1 MCHLAR
7 AWEGRMKADN
17 LAKLRSDRVWLTAES
32 CRIEDFAAICEQT
45 VNPADYPLASAV
57 EKNVLIYDGA
67 SVRAAA
73 ADAVQRKA
81 LLAEWVEAMT
91 DGPGVIALRG
101 AFDDVG
107 PVDAATAAFQA
118 MISEEKAGGVG
129 GGDHFAKP
137 GANDRVWNALEK
149 LCLRDPEVFAAY
161 YGNDIIALVSEAWLG
176 PAYQIT
182 SQVNS
187 VNPGGAAQSAH
198 RDYHLGFQSAA
209 VIERYP
215 VHVHRISPVL
225 TLQGAVAHCDMP
237 LESGPT
243 LYLPFSQSYLPG
255 YLAMGLPAF
264 QKYFNEHHVQLALK
278 KGDAAFF
285 NPALFHAA
293 GNNRSKDIRRMA
305 NLLQVSSAYG
315 RAMESVDRTKMSAAL
330 YPVLKKMLAEGRIS
344 RAAADNAVAAS
355 AEGYSFPTNL
365 DRDPPLG
372 GLAPKTQQAL
382 FCEALDAGWEAAAF
396 VEALQQQAKKKL
408 T

>member
-1 MCHLAR
+1 MRAR
-7 AWEGRMKADN
+7 
-17 LAKLRSDRVWLTAES
+17 RSA
-32 CRIEDFAAICEQT
+32 T
-45 VNPADYPLASAV
+45 VVSDPD
-57 EKNVLIYDGA
+57 
-67 SVRAAA
+67 
-73 ADAVQRKA
+73 QRKA

-101 AFDDVG
+101 AFDDTA
-107 PVDAATAAFQA
+107 PVDAVTVAFNA
-118 MISEEKAGGVG
+118 MIAEERAGGVG

-149 LCLRDPEVFAAY
+149 LCLRDPEAFAAY

-176 PAYQIT
+176 PCYQVT
-182 SQVNS
+182 SQLNS

-198 RDYHLGFQSAA
+198 RDYHLGFQTPA

-243 LYLPFSQSYLPG
+243 LYLPYSQTYLPG
-255 YLAMGLPAF
+255 YLAMGRPEF
-264 QKYFNEHHVQLALK
+264 QAYFTEHHVQLALK

-293 GNNRSKDIRRMA
+293 GNNRSADIRRMA

-315 RAMESVDRTKMSAAL
+315 RAMESVDRTRMSAVL
-330 YPVLKKMLAEGRIS
+330 YPALQAHAGRWPDHQGGC
-344 RAAADNAVAAS
+344 RECRRGV
-355 AEGYSFPTNL
+355 G
-365 DRDPPLG
+365 G
-372 GLAPKTQQAL
+372 GLFLPDQSRPRPAARRPRAGDPAGALPSGARRQLGAGRLRGSAAQAGIEETDLRRRLAPWYN
-382 FCEALDAGWEAAAF
+382 GSR
-396 VEALQQQAKKKL
+396 
-408 T
+408 